1 MLKRI
6 LVAASIVLASLTTTA
21 AVAVPAGAAPQG
33 DVSVAAGPC
42 PYSGSHP
49 SLAINSNGAP
59 VRHLQCLL
67 NRVWGYTN
75 VAEDAQFGPITQAA
89 VVAHQRDCEIGDDG
103 IVGPVTWS
111 RLHPDTTTQ
120 QCLN

>member
-1 MLKRI
+1 MKRT
-6 LVAASIVLASLTTTA
+6 LVAMSIVLASLTTTA
-21 AVAVPAGAAPQG
+21 AAAVPASATPPG
-33 DVSVAAGPC
+33 DVSVAAPC

-49 SLAINSNGAP
+49 SLAEGSNGEP

-75 VAEDAQFGPITQAA
+75 VAEDAQFGPITRSA
-89 VVAHQRDCEIGDDG
+89 VVAHQQDCGIGVDG
-103 IVGPVTWS
+103 VVGPVTWS

-120 QCLN
+120 QCID

>member
-6 LVAASIVLASLTTTA
+6 LVAASIGLASLTTTVVA
-21 AVAVPAGAAPQG
+21 AGPAGATTQSE
-33 DVSVAAGPC
+33 VSVAAPC

-49 SLAINSNGAP
+49 SLAINSNGEP

-75 VAEDAQFGPITQAA
+75 VAMDAQFGPITRSA
-89 VVAHQRDCEIGDDG
+89 VIAHQRDCGITADG

-120 QCLN
+120 QCID